1 MTQSIVSATD
11 GSRMTVDTLVGNP
24 LMIPARILELL
35 DTSFLTDVV
44 FRDAGDNTNGL
55 VSYEEST
62 PLFLDAEVEDVA
74 EFAEIPVGAGQR
86 GLPRIAV
93 GTKKG
98 LGVRVSKE
106 MRDENKLDDVNRQI
120 TQLTNTMIRADA
132 RALRAALTSAT
143 IPTIAATAP
152 WGTSTSKA
160 RRDFANAQEIVASAK
175 PAGATQEDV
184 LGFVADTIIMPGSI
198 GPVLMD
204 DDDFLKVYTGD
215 LAAESLAYS
224 GTLPRK
230 VLNMAPLTSRF
241 WPADRALVLQRKVV
255 GFRSDTRRLQVTP
268 LYPEGNGPNGGPTE
282 SWRADATRK
291 RVIGADQPLA
301 ACWVTGITEP

>member
-1 MTQSIVSATD
+1 MTYPVVGVGD
-11 GSRMTVDTLVGNP
+11 GARTTVDTLVGAP
-24 LMIPARILELL
+24 LAIPAKILELL

-55 VSYEEST
+55 VSFEEST

-132 RALRAALTSAT
+132 RALRAALTSST
-143 IPTIAATAP
+143 IPTIAATAA
-152 WGTSTSKA
+152 WGTSGSKS
-160 RRDFANAQEIVASAK
+160 RRDLANAQEVVASAK
-175 PAGATQEDV
+175 PAGFTQEDV
-184 LGFVADTIIMPGSI
+184 FGFVADTVIMPGSI

-204 DDDFLKVYTGD
+204 DEDFLKVYVGD
-215 LAAESLAYS
+215 LANQNIAYT
-224 GTLPRK
+224 GKLPRD
-230 VLNMAPLTSRF
+230 VLAMAGLLSRF

-282 SWRADATRK
+282 SWRSDATRK
-291 RVIGADQPLA
+291 RVVGVDQPLA
-301 ACWVTGITEP
+301 ACWITGITEP